1 MVVNMFIASSGLQ
14 LMISIVGVLIF
25 AGLTAYDTQQIKLM
39 YAEREGSETAAKKA
53 VIDALKLYLDF
64 LNMFG
69 Y

>member
-25 AGLTAYDTQQIKLM
+25 AGLTPYDTQQIKLM

-53 VIDALKLYLDF
+53 VIDALKL
-64 LNMFG
+64 
-69 Y
+69 